1 MKKLTIT
8 MLHILP
14 NRVRLKLSAPI
25 KDIKS
30 FYSNIKNNLKNLEMK
45 YNRQLKTVTLNFS
58 PDEIFLQ
65 EIIYRTAISFSI
77 ENGLLPVKLIEE
89 NPYKSIS
96 PLSMYALASI
106 LVSSLNGLINKKDT
120 KLQNS
125 MNIFSMGLTVG
136 SVLEHAYGEVKK
148 RGMFDIEILPAMYL
162 LKSFFTGQKLSSVLI
177 MWLTTFGRHLT
188 VSHNMTKLVKV
199 FRMKTE
205 KGYQY
210 TATIVDDNSIQN
222 FSDFI
227 HHVFFRK
234 HSDYCQFNEKYVT
247 LKYLRNRSIRNVKY
261 RVIYWSSLCCRST
274 FFLFTLYIS
283 ITSSLYWNVKY
294 KW

>member
-77 ENGLLPVKLIEE
+77 ENGLLPVKLSEE
-89 NPYKSIS
+89 NPNKSIS

-106 LVSSLNGLINKKDT
+106 
-120 KLQNS
+120 
-125 MNIFSMGLTVG
+125 
-136 SVLEHAYGEVKK
+136 
-148 RGMFDIEILPAMYL
+148 
-162 LKSFFTGQKLSSVLI
+162 
-177 MWLTTFGRHLT
+177 
-188 VSHNMTKLVKV
+188 
-199 FRMKTE
+199 
-205 KGYQY
+205 
-210 TATIVDDNSIQN
+210 
-222 FSDFI
+222 
-227 HHVFFRK
+227 
-234 HSDYCQFNEKYVT
+234 
-247 LKYLRNRSIRNVKY
+247 
-261 RVIYWSSLCCRST
+261 
-274 FFLFTLYIS
+274 
-283 ITSSLYWNVKY
+283 
-294 KW
+294 

>member
-25 KDIKS
+25 KDTKS
-30 FYSNIKNNLKNLEMK
+30 FYSNIKNNLKYLEMK
-45 YNRQLKTVTLNFS
+45 YNTRLKTVTLNFS
-58 PDEIFLQ
+58 PSEIFLQ
-65 EIIYRTAISFSI
+65 EIIYRVAISFSI

-106 LVSSLNGLINKKDT
+106 LVSSLNEVINKNDT

-125 MNIFSMGLTVG
+125 MNMFSMGLTVG
-136 SVLEHAYGEVKK
+136 SVFEHAYVEIKK
-148 RGMFDIEILPAMYL
+148 RGMFDIEIFPALYL
-162 LKSFFTGQKLSSVLI
+162 LKSFFTEQKLSLVLI

-188 VSHNMTKLVKV
+188 ISHNMTKLVKV

-210 TATIVDDNSIQN
+210 TATIVDDNSIEN

-227 HHVFFRK
+227 HHIFFRK
-234 HSDYCQFNEKYVT
+234 HSNYCQFNEKYVT
-247 LKYLRNRSIRNVKY
+247 LSKN
-261 RVIYWSSLCCRST
+261 
-274 FFLFTLYIS
+274 
-283 ITSSLYWNVKY
+283 
-294 KW
+294 